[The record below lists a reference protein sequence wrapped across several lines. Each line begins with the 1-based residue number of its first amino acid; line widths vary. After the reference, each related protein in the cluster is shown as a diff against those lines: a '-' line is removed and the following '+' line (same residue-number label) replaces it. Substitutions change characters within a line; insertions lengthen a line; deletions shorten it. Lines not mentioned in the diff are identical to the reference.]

1 MMRNKQKKIE
11 KCLDNLKF
19 GITKDGKLVVAYD
32 NDGVISGRF
41 LTESARETRDL
52 IVKLSD
58 SLMNILN
65 KTIEAKNNDKN

>member
-1 MMRNKQKKIE
+1 MNRKEAE
-11 KCLDNLKF
+11 KYLENLEL
-19 GITKDGKLVVAYD
+19 GISVDGRMVIRIYD
-32 NDGVISGRF
+32 NDKVIAGRF